1 MKHVIC
7 IKLKDNSDEHL
18 NKVKELLLSMKG
30 RVPMLEDIW
39 VGTDYLHSPRS
50 FDIVMVAELTSK
62 EVLDD
67 YQKDPYHDGVV
78 KAYLSTAAE
87 KIIAIDCE

>member
-7 IKLKDNSDEHL
+7 IKLIDNSEEHT
-18 NKVKELLLSMKG
+18 NKVRELLLSMKG

-39 VGTDYLHSPRS
+39 VGTDFLHSERS
-50 FDIVMVAELTSK
+50 FDVVMVADLTDKS
-62 EVLDD
+62 VLDA
-67 YQKDPYHDGVV
+67 YQNDPYHAGVV

-87 KIIAIDCE
+87 KIIAVDCE

>member
-1 MKHVIC
+1 MKHIIC
-7 IKLKDNSDEHL
+7 IKLVDNSDEHM

-30 RVPMLEDIW
+30 RVPMVENIW
-39 VGTDYLHSPRS
+39 VGTDFLHSPRS
-50 FDIVMVAELTSK
+50 FDIVMVAELTDRS
-62 EVLDD
+62 VLDA
-67 YQKDPYHDGVV
+67 YQNDPYHAGVV

>member
-7 IKLKDNSDEHL
+7 IKLKDNSDEHM

-39 VGTDYLHSPRS
+39 VGTDFLHSPRS
-50 FDIVMVAELTSK
+50 FDIVMVAELTNK
-62 EVLDD
+62 DVLDD
-67 YQKDPYHDGVV
+67 YQNDPYHAGVV
-78 KAYLSTAAE
+78 KAYLSTTAE
-87 KIIAIDCE
+87 QIIAVDCE